1 MRKNLFVTLLI
12 LLSLTAKAEISLN
25 QQEQLAEKIAVASF
39 GEGNYANTITK
50 IRIMR
55 SLDNVK
61 GICGEDSITEV
72 AKLSVA
78 VQISLAKDDFFV
90 TPLEVIEAIG
100 TLKRQAPDDIDCM
113 TVATNYASTVVVA
126 PTPAEALASVNS
138 LYKILKQKT
147 K

>member
-78 VQISLAKDDFFV
+78 VQTSLAKDDF
-90 TPLEVIEAIG
+90 L
-100 TLKRQAPDDIDCM
+100 
-113 TVATNYASTVVVA
+113 
-126 PTPAEALASVNS
+126 
-138 LYKILKQKT
+138 
-147 K
+147 